1 MKGMSYVCDR
11 TEEGKTLFYGRILN
25 NNVLELA
32 PEEILLAESHCL
44 RASVRKYVSLYTSWW
59 ESSQFLCPFFRC
71 LTDISDLKA
80 ASERR

>member
-1 MKGMSYVCDR
+1 MSYVCIR
-11 TEEGKTLFYGRILN
+11 KEEGKTLFYGIFFN

-32 PEEILLAESHCL
+32 PEEVLLAESHPL
-44 RASVRKYVSLYTSWW
+44 SASVRKYVSLYRSWW

-71 LTDISDLKA
+71 LTDISGLIA